1 MKLIK
6 KNIYIV
12 KLENYFQKMKKLHE
26 ITNDAILEC
35 HKYLRVAIEPSE
47 ISRFYKCFEFFQK
60 YFSIKDEYLNIDIN
74 GKEKLY
80 KIKSIICSI
89 YICYYYRLNNYEKR
103 EGFDLELREI
113 LLKLVNAGEEL
124 EKEKD
129 IIEKAEGSF
138 LDRIKYKVLKTK
150 LKRKEINHFSD
161 LLKLEEEFLLNL
173 IELDTSIVKN
183 NSLKENIYLSFIS
196 IINKPH

>member
-1 MKLIK
+1 M
-6 KNIYIV
+6 
-12 KLENYFQKMKKLHE
+12 
-26 ITNDAILEC
+26 
-35 HKYLRVAIEPSE
+35 
-47 ISRFYKCFEFFQK
+47 
-60 YFSIKDEYLNIDIN
+60 
-74 GKEKLY
+74 
-80 KIKSIICSI
+80 
-89 YICYYYRLNNYEKR
+89 
-103 EGFDLELREI
+103 ELREI